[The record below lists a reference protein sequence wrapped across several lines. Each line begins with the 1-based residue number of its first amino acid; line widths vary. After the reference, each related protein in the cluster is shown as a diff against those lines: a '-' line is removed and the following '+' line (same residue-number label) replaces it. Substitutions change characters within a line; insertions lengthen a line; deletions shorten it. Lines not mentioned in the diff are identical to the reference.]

1 VDVRP
6 TTQDVQRDIQ
16 KSLVGQFGRFDGVSE
31 TVRDDGVT
39 VVRVVSVGTAE
50 SLPFRWIHY
59 VLADEEGRRTGVTFM
74 LEDSLEKR
82 FADADRALVEGLR
95 LVADAPRE
103 ARLPRKTMVP

>member
-1 VDVRP
+1 
-6 TTQDVQRDIQ
+6 
-16 KSLVGQFGRFDGVSE
+16 
-31 TVRDDGVT
+31 
-39 VVRVVSVGTAE
+39 
-50 SLPFRWIHY
+50 
-59 VLADEEGRRTGVTFM
+59 VTFM